1 MTAYRYKRISF
12 IGEGSAKMLES
23 LHGAN
28 WDAKQQDKLPTLIAR
43 AMWIFDHDCQTS
55 TYEEFNKA
63 AVALTTNSV
72 YVPANIP
79 SDGRYGIVEEE
90 GLSTVKVPL
99 GTPGPLPAQ

>member
-1 MTAYRYKRISF
+1 MTGLRYQRIKF

-55 TYEEFNKA
+55 TYEEFSKA
-63 AVALTTNSV
+63 ADAVAMNST
-72 YVPANIP
+72 YVPDNIP

-90 GLSTVKVPL
+90 GKSTVKVP
-99 GTPGPLPAQ
+99 PAASGPLPVQ